1 MTGQKTK
8 VGNIAVAE
16 IGKLLDKQTETIL
29 AAVDDKL
36 SKSAAAID
44 NRFSKIER
52 QIEALDLKFSQKFD
66 RIITL
71 LDKVSKRLTDS
82 EQEFELMKRDLKRVK
97 AVIKEKLGI
106 EV

>member
-1 MTGQKTK
+1 MTGKKTK
-8 VGNIAVAE
+8 TGNVTVAE
-16 IGKLLDKQTETIL
+16 IEKLLDKQTETIL
-29 AAVDDKL
+29 VAVDDKL
-36 SKSAAAID
+36 SKMQ
-44 NRFSKIER
+44 R
-52 QIEALDLKFSQKFD
+52 QIDALDLKFSQKFD

-97 AVIKEKLGI
+97 AVIKEKLGV

>member
-1 MTGQKTK
+1 MTGKKTK
-8 VGNIAVAE
+8 TGNVTVAE
-16 IGKLLDKQTETIL
+16 IKKLLDKQTETIL
-29 AAVDDKL
+29 VAVDDKL
-36 SKSAAAID
+36 SKMQ
-44 NRFSKIER
+44 R
-52 QIEALDLKFSQKFD
+52 QIDALDLKFSQKFD

-97 AVIKEKLGI
+97 VVIKEKLGV

>member
-1 MTGQKTK
+1 MIKRKTK
-8 VGNIAVAE
+8 IGNIAKSGIE
-16 IGKLLDKQTETIL
+16 KLLDKQTKTIL
-29 AAVDDKL
+29 TAVDDKL
-36 SKSAAAID
+36 SKMQ
-44 NRFSKIER
+44 R
-52 QIEALDLKFSQKFD
+52 QIDALDLKFSQKFD

-97 AVIKEKLGI
+97 AVIKEKLGV

>member
-1 MTGQKTK
+1 MTGKKTK
-8 VGNIAVAE
+8 TGNVTVAE
-16 IGKLLDKQTETIL
+16 IKKLLDKQTETIL
-29 AAVDDKL
+29 VAVDDKL
-36 SKSAAAID
+36 SKMQ
-44 NRFSKIER
+44 R
-52 QIEALDLKFSQKFD
+52 QIDALDLKFSQKFD

-97 AVIKEKLGI
+97 AVIKEKLGV